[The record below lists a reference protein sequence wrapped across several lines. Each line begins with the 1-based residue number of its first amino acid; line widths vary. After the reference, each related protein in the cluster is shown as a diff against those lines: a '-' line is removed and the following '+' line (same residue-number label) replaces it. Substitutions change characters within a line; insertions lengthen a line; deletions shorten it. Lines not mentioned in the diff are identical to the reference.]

1 MAFPIFLLAEVASAG
16 SLSSIAPIVWVGYLV
31 LTVWALVLT
40 RRRRP
45 DALTLTLG
53 AIGNFTALSVLEAI
67 SGREITALD
76 FTAVFG
82 LVMILSVLVGV
93 LATARNYVW
102 AVFTASF
109 VAGWSLLMGY
119 LQGDGTETTAIR
131 GVIALVGVVFATVL
145 LSKLL
150 DLLGRAIALY
160 NRSSR
165 LHKAIARCSEALLV
179 GSDAH
184 ALEQA
189 VRALLEATEADYAY
203 VDRTIEVDGEPGW
216 QIVAEAGKQD
226 VRYDE
231 WLIGKYSAVPTAAAA
246 LLAGKTA
253 IVHTR
258 NLSGAERRTY
268 QEAGI
273 RSEVV
278 VPIMMDGELRG
289 SLGFADYREERD
301 WGDDDIQTLWRASDM
316 IAAYWRQQEYAE
328 SLKAASEAK
337 DRLLASVSHEIRTP
351 LAAIVGLSEEI
362 ASGAGGFTEGELK
375 ELNHIIATQSRELAE
390 LVEDLLV
397 ASRADAGSLSVSREA
412 VDLVQQIDRVLEGVS
427 QAIPNDKRILV
438 KGGGIQAWGDP
449 LRVRQVVRNLVT
461 NALKYG
467 GDEIVLSMES
477 SGDRARLVV
486 FDDGRGVPPDEAD
499 QIFDRYYR
507 SAQSPTQAGSV
518 GIGLSVARQLAEL
531 MGGTLEYV
539 STDGWHR
546 FELSLPAVEV
556 QAPETSDRDA
566 VAPTEL
572 TLGGNRS

>member
-16 SLSSIAPIVWVGYLV
+16 ALSSVAPMVWVSYLV

-45 DALTLTLG
+45 DALALTLG

-93 LATARNYVW
+93 LATERNYVW
-102 AVFTASF
+102 AVVTASF
-109 VAGWSLLMGY
+109 VAGWSLFMGY
-119 LQGDGTETTAIR
+119 LHGDGIETTAIR
-131 GVIALVGVVFATVL
+131 GVVALVGVVFATVL

-165 LHKAIARCSEALLV
+165 LHNAIARCSEALLV
-179 GSDAH
+179 GSDTH
-184 ALEQA
+184 ALERA
-189 VRALLEATEADYAY
+189 VGALLEATEADYAY
-203 VDRTIEVDGEPGW
+203 VDRTIEIDGEPGW

-226 VRYDE
+226 IRYDG
-231 WLIGKYSAVPTAAAA
+231 WLTGKYSAVPTAATA
-246 LLAGKTA
+246 LFGGKTA

-258 NLSGAERRTY
+258 NLSGDERRTY

-301 WGDDDIQTLWRASDM
+301 WGHDEIQTLWRASDM
-316 IAAYWRQQEYAE
+316 IAAYWRQQRYAE

-362 ASGAGGFTEGELK
+362 ASGAGGLSEDELK
-375 ELNHIIATQSRELAE
+375 ELNHIIAVQSRELAE

-397 ASRADAGSLSVSREA
+397 ASRADAGSLAVNREA
-412 VDLVQQIDRVLEGVS
+412 VDLAQQIDRVLEGVS
-427 QAIPNDKRILV
+427 QAMPSEKRILV

-449 LRVRQVVRNLVT
+449 LRVRQVVRNLIT

-467 GDEIVLSMES
+467 GDEIVLSIEA
-477 SGDRARLVV
+477 SGARARLVV
-486 FDDGRGVPPDEAD
+486 SDDGSGVPSDEAD
-499 QIFDRYYR
+499 RIFDRYYR

-531 MGGTLEYV
+531 MGGVLEYV
-539 STDGWHR
+539 ADDEGHR

-556 QAPETSDRDA
+556 
-566 VAPTEL
+566 
-572 TLGGNRS
+572 